1 VRLKYTKIEREA
13 NAFQQ
18 PVPAEMIEK
27 MCMRAFGKTTKVV
40 AAQELGNGEYNNVYL
55 LEFAN
60 RDAVIL
66 RVAPQATEQGLWL
79 EHSFMRREHILQPYF
94 APIAPLLPKI
104 LMIDFTHQLI
114 ERDYMF
120 QTYMPGKLWSNVMGE
135 LTEDEN
141 DVLWRQFAHIAKT
154 ISTIKGDVFGL
165 PYPGLH
171 FATWSEKVL
180 KTLEQSLREA
190 RHNGLESEP
199 IQMLC
204 HIAANHVDLID
215 EITTPCLLHGD
226 LWPFNI
232 LIESKE
238 SGPTISAVLD
248 ADRGYWGD
256 PFADWT
262 FNLLGRTV
270 SSHVREV
277 FWQAF
282 GRPEETLGFHFREC
296 LYKGL
301 HCCNVLNELQRLNL
315 RQQMEVV
322 YADLHKALGELQ
334 VLTL

>member
-1 VRLKYTKIEREA
+1 MKYTKIEREA
-13 NAFQQ
+13 DAFQQ

-27 MCMRAFGKTTKVV
+27 MCKRAFGKATNVV

-66 RVAPQATEQGLWL
+66 RVAPQTTEQRLWL
-79 EHSFMRREHILQPYF
+79 EHSLMRREYILQPYF

-120 QTYMPGKLWSNVMGE
+120 QTYVPGKLWSNVMDE

-141 DVLWRQFAHIAKT
+141 EVLWRQFAQIAKT
-154 ISTIKGDVFGL
+154 ISAIKGDVFGM

-171 FATWSEKVL
+171 FATWSGKVL
-180 KTLEQSLREA
+180 NELEQSQREA
-190 RHNGLESEP
+190 IRYGLDSEP
-199 IQMLC
+199 TQMLC
-204 HIAANHVDLID
+204 NIAANHIDLID

-232 LIESKE
+232 LIQ
-238 SGPTISAVLD
+238 SGEKGPIISAVLD

-256 PFADWT
+256 PLADWT
-262 FNLLGRTV
+262 FNLLERTV
-270 SSHVREV
+270 SPHVREV
-277 FWQAF
+277 FWQEF
-282 GRPEETLGFHFREC
+282 GRPEETLGLHFRKC
-296 LYKGL
+296 LYRGIR
-301 HCCNVLNELQRLNL
+301 CCSVLNELQRLNL
-315 RQQMEVV
+315 TQQMEKV
-322 YADLHKALGELQ
+322 YADLHKALTELQ